1 MARIIQA
8 ADSHGSLKDLQC
20 LINERPSIITEEIKK
35 ISGQAISIDWLSQL
49 TDDAYADSSIYQIIQ
64 GEYAE

>member
-1 MARIIQA
+1 MARIIQTP
-8 ADSHGSLKDLQC
+8 DSHGSLKDLQC
-20 LINERPSIITEEIKK
+20 LINEQPSIITEEIKK

-49 TDDAYADSSIYQIIQ
+49 TDDAYADSSTYHIIQ